1 MQLLSKGWIW
11 FLGPIFL
18 SSYSFS
24 DSPNWTVNPS
34 DYEFTASMT
43 GVLIF
48 NDVESFDSQDI
59 IAAFDGEECR
69 GVKTNGIVYPP
80 TGRVI

>member
-1 MQLLSKGWIW
+1 MKKLQTFAL
-11 FLGPIFL
+11 FFL
-18 SSYSFS
+18 SIGLA
-24 DSPNWTVNPS
+24 DPPNWTVNPS
-34 DYEFTASMT
+34 DFEFTSSMT